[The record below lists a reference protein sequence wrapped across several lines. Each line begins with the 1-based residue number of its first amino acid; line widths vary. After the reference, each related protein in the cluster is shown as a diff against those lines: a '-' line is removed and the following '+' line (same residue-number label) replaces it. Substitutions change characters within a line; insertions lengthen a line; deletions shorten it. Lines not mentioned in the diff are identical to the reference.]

1 MLMTPSS
8 PQRARKL
15 ETCLVSLD
23 DVRSSV
29 SAISGVD
36 GVIEGRQSPFLA
48 RAIIVCNEGTDSRP
62 LPRRRNFATLVSQVS
77 FMDPQPTQH
86 SALSKVNAGNPSVQG
101 NVAVPQDATAAS
113 KLEQDSCSCSPT
125 MMPTD
130 MTNVPQRLYGYEML
144 DREASRENEK
154 QTDGSSSTDVVRLLS
169 RSENLCVRHQRMADE
184 GANARLQKVR
194 CKCLAPR

>member
-1 MLMTPSS
+1 MTPSS

>member
-36 GVIEGRQSPFLA
+36 GVIEGRRGPFLA
-48 RAIIVCNEGTDSRP
+48 CAIIVCNEGTDSRP

-184 GANARLQKVR
+184 GANARLHKVR
-194 CKCLAPR
+194 FKCLAPR

>member
-1 MLMTPSS
+1 MTCVPACR
-8 PQRARKL
+8 PL
-15 ETCLVSLD
+15 
-23 DVRSSV
+23 
-29 SAISGVD
+29 SGVD
-36 GVIEGRQSPFLA
+36 GVIEGRQGLFLA

-154 QTDGSSSTDVVRLLS
+154 QADGSSSTDVVRLLS

>member
-1 MLMTPSS
+1 
-8 PQRARKL
+8 
-15 ETCLVSLD
+15 
-23 DVRSSV
+23 
-29 SAISGVD
+29 
-36 GVIEGRQSPFLA
+36 
-48 RAIIVCNEGTDSRP
+48 
-62 LPRRRNFATLVSQVS
+62 
-77 FMDPQPTQH
+77 MDPQPTQH
-86 SALSKVNAGNPSVQG
+86 SALGKVNAGNPSVQG
-101 NVAVPQDATAAS
+101 NVAVPQDVAAAS
-113 KLEQDSCSCSPT
+113 QLEQDSCSCSPK

-154 QTDGSSSTDVVRLLS
+154 QADGSSSTDVVRLLS

>member
-36 GVIEGRQSPFLA
+36 GVIEGRQNPFLA

-154 QTDGSSSTDVVRLLS
+154 QADGSSSTDVVRLLS

>member
-1 MLMTPSS
+1 
-8 PQRARKL
+8 
-15 ETCLVSLD
+15 
-23 DVRSSV
+23 
-29 SAISGVD
+29 
-36 GVIEGRQSPFLA
+36 
-48 RAIIVCNEGTDSRP
+48 
-62 LPRRRNFATLVSQVS
+62 
-77 FMDPQPTQH
+77 
-86 SALSKVNAGNPSVQG
+86 VQG
-101 NVAVPQDATAAS
+101 NVAVPQDAAAAS
-113 KLEQDSCSCSPT
+113 QLEQDSCSCSPK

-154 QTDGSSSTDVVRLLS
+154 QADGSSSTDVVRLLS

>member
-1 MLMTPSS
+1 M
-8 PQRARKL
+8 
-15 ETCLVSLD
+15 
-23 DVRSSV
+23 

-36 GVIEGRQSPFLA
+36 GVIEGRRGPFLA
-48 RAIIVCNEGTDSRP
+48 CAIIVCNEGTDSRP

-101 NVAVPQDATAAS
+101 NVAVPQDAAAAS
-113 KLEQDSCSCSPT
+113 QLEQDSCSCSPT
-125 MMPTD
+125 MMPRD

-154 QTDGSSSTDVVRLLS
+154 QADGSSSTDVVRLLS

>member
-1 MLMTPSS
+1 MTPSS
-8 PQRARKL
+8 PQSARKL

-29 SAISGVD
+29 SAISGVH
-36 GVIEGRQSPFLA
+36 GVVEGRQGPFLV
-48 RAIIVCNEGTDSRP
+48 RAIIVSNEGTDSRP
-62 LPRRRNFATLVSQVS
+62 LPKRRNFATLVSQVS

-113 KLEQDSCSCSPT
+113 KLEQDSCSCSPK

-154 QTDGSSSTDVVRLLS
+154 QADGSSSTDVVRLLS

>member
-36 GVIEGRQSPFLA
+36 GVIEGRQNPFLA

-62 LPRRRNFATLVSQVS
+62 LPRRRNFSTLVSQVS